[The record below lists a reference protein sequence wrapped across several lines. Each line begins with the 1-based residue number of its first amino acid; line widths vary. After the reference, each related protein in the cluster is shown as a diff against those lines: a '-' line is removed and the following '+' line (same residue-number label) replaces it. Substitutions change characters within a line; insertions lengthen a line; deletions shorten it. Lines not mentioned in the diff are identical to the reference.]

1 MQNVVF
7 GSFKTFNFVLFFF
20 YFLECKLH
28 CFQFVRQIG
37 LDENICLK
45 EQGSKREGSNPWEAD
60 PQIELLGEIVQL
72 LVF

>member
-37 LDENICLK
+37 LDDNDNEYYDSGGDGDDNALFDDNSGDEDDC
-45 EQGSKREGSNPWEAD
+45 R
-60 PQIELLGEIVQL
+60 VFQL
-72 LVF
+72 PR